1 MNSFISRLSLFIFIM
16 LGGAVQAADDQLR
29 MITATGRAVIAHSDA
44 LNEAKNAALEDAL
57 YLAALYGG
65 AKINGFSSVQA
76 DTSLDDHFVVRPSS
90 NILDY
95 NIIDEAHDD
104 LHYQVTVQAAIGTVE
119 RDGCQNRKLGH
130 VSMFAPTL
138 QAARQVPGWMSTTPQ
153 LMVLELY
160 SRMAEKPEFTLTNHA
175 GTKLDAAAQGD
186 MRYNY
191 AALTSSQ
198 PKVSDGD
205 FAFNTKVNLSTSRV
219 TRQTHQ
225 QQFLEVTLAS
235 HIFTGSRYEM
245 LGDVTHSVRIPIG
258 GTSISRTISALAAP
272 KRSEIHAA
280 LFQLVGTHAT
290 VLSEKMLCLPL
301 SATMAARKNGLHVTI
316 GARQGLGVN
325 HLAVVSGNMTPWTI
339 LRVTEVNAN
348 GATLMPLNRQ
358 RKQAE
363 LDGQQVTFLEFN

>member
-1 MNSFISRLSLFIFIM
+1 MNSFIRRLSLFIIIM
-16 LGGAVQAADDQLR
+16 LSGAVQAADDQLR

-57 YLAALYGG
+57 YLAALSGG

-119 RDGCQNRKLGH
+119 RDECQNRKLGH

-175 GTKLDAAAQGD
+175 GTKLDAAAAQGD

-225 QQFLEVTLAS
+225 QHFLEVTQTS
-235 HIFTGSRYEM
+235 HIFTGSRYEL
-245 LGDVTHSVRIPIG
+245 LGDVIHSARIPIG
-258 GTSISRTISALAAP
+258 GTSISRTISALTAP

-290 VLSEKMLCLPL
+290 ALSEKMLCSPL
-301 SATMAARKNGLHVTI
+301 SATTAARK
-316 GARQGLGVN
+316 
-325 HLAVVSGNMTPWTI
+325 MDC
-339 LRVTEVNAN
+339 
-348 GATLMPLNRQ
+348 M
-358 RKQAE
+358 
-363 LDGQQVTFLEFN
+363 